1 MRSLFFCVL
10 AVLVSGS
17 IAAQKSPLE
26 LGSDDVVVFLGG
38 TDMVRAQESGHLQTL
53 LTWKFTKAKP
63 RFRDLS
69 WEADTVFALGTE
81 MERWRR
87 VGFRGIKGLGNLEQ
101 QLDKIGATV
110 IIVQLGKN
118 EAFAGRQGIE
128 KFKAA
133 CDWLLQR
140 LKGKDRR
147 LVVLSPT
154 PFEKAANPLLPD
166 LSPRNADLQFYME
179 ALSQLAAKHGARFVD
194 LFSDASAL
202 TQNGLHV
209 TPDNQA
215 VFAHRIAA
223 GLGITRPQGFAGLN
237 DLQAAVRE
245 KHRLWR
251 DYWRPAN
258 WKCLFGDDNRRVF
271 SIGRNK
277 VPTIRDEWAQL
288 PALIDKAEQQILAVA
303 AGRASPKLTPQPVFP
318 ARKMELDPMDEQKA
332 FRPDNG
338 FAVNLFASEKLGVAN
353 PLSMRWDAKGRM
365 YVACTWAYPHLRPG
379 EIPNDK
385 IIQLT
390 DTDGDGHAD
399 KSTVFAKGLNIPTGM
414 ETGDDGVYVGTSE
427 KLIFLRD
434 MDDDGVADERR
445 VILSG
450 FGTGDTH
457 QAINSFVWSPD
468 GELYFCQGDGIES
481 RVETP
486 WGISGLYQAGV
497 HRLRPRTLQH
507 GGLLDD
513 NMGPG
518 NPWGV
523 AFDDWGQS
531 VVVDGAGGVSYLTPG
546 SIPVKHRQRLPRIGN
561 PGGYCG
567 VEMLNGRLLPK
578 AMRGHFVLNDY
589 KANSVRRFALKADS
603 SGYKLEWKEPLL
615 KSNHRNFRPV
625 DVRVGPDGALYIAD
639 FYNPIICHQDDY
651 FRDPTRDFHHGRIWR
666 LSVKG
671 VQPVPLPKI
680 VGAETKD
687 LLELLK
693 SPERWTR
700 QKAKD
705 QLAQRPVP
713 KTAAAITAWATK
725 LDTNDPH
732 HDRHLLEALAACA
745 MMESVQPA
753 LLDRVLRAK
762 DHRARAFAARIA
774 GRWQDRFQNAESFLG
789 HAANDEHPQVRM
801 EAILACGQSTQPSA
815 IKLAAQAV
823 TRHPRDKWI
832 DYAFSQAVFHHER
845 HWRPALTEG
854 RLDFGSDV
862 RALSAVL
869 QKRGSRDLL
878 KTLLRVARSPD
889 IDTAARHG
897 IFNGIASIGGPN
909 ELRVIFNRDFHP
921 NPASQAAAFVAL
933 QNAATS
939 REVKPEGDLKEPLR
953 AALKSDNDEL
963 RIRAL
968 SLAGEWKVTDLGA
981 DVRTLAR
988 DSNPQPV
995 QIAAV
1000 LALGQLGR
1008 VDPLLSSLLQD
1019 DKTTMPL
1026 KLAALDS
1033 MNRVD
1038 MSAAVNFGAKMMATG
1053 DNTPEVLELFL
1064 AREGGSKALAE
1075 ALMKNSLETGP
1086 AAKALVALQAAGS
1099 SDEALTQV
1107 LSKAAGIV
1115 VAGPVYSE
1123 KFVRDLARES
1133 ASGNAARG
1141 KVVFQSAGCVACH
1154 RIDAPTTG
1162 ITYIGPELST
1172 IGNTLSTERIIEEVL
1187 WPGRAVKEGF
1197 SLLQVTTTDGTIH
1210 QGYEQRSRSEDIFL
1224 NPLGR
1229 TDTIRIPKNQIRAKF
1244 QAGTAMPTGL
1254 TAVLKR
1260 EQLLDLIHYLSE
1272 RGKQ

>member
-10 AVLVSGS
+10 TFLAFDSG
-17 IAAQKSPLE
+17 AAQKLPIK
-26 LGSDDVVVFLGG
+26 LGTDDVVVFLGG
-38 TDMVRAQESGHLQTL
+38 TDMVRAQESGHLETL
-53 LTWKFTKAKP
+53 LTWKFSKARP
-63 RFRDLS
+63 LFRDLS
-69 WEADTVFALGTE
+69 WEADTVFALGSET
-81 MERWRR
+81 ERWRR
-87 VGFRGIKGLGNLEQ
+87 DGYRGIKGLGNLEQ

-118 EAFAGRQGIE
+118 EAFAGRQVVQ
-128 KFKAA
+128 KFTAA
-133 CDWLLQR
+133 CDRLMQR

-166 LSPRNADLQFYME
+166 LSRRNADLKFYVE
-179 ALSQLAAKHGARFVD
+179 SLKQQALKHDARFVD
-194 LFSDASAL
+194 LFSNVPAL

-209 TPDNQA
+209 TSGNQA
-215 VFAHRIAA
+215 ALAKRIAA
-223 GLGITRPQGFAGLN
+223 GLGVIRPQGFVGLD
-237 DLQAAVRE
+237 DLQVAVRE

-258 WKCLFGDDNRRVF
+258 WKCIFGDDNRRVF
-271 SIGRNK
+271 SVGRGG
-277 VPTIRDEWAQL
+277 VPNIRDEWSKL
-288 PALIDKAEQQILAVA
+288 PVLVAKAEEQIAAVA
-303 AGRASPKLTPQPVFP
+303 TGRAKAALTPQPAFP
-318 ARKMELDPMDEQKA
+318 KRKVVLDPADEEKA
-332 FRPDNG
+332 FRPAEG
-338 FAVNLFASEKLGVAN
+338 FVVNLFASEKLGIAN

-399 KSTVFAKGLNIPTGM
+399 KSTVFADGLNIPTGM
-414 ETGDDGVYVGTSE
+414 ETGDGGVYVGTSE

-468 GELYFCQGDGIES
+468 GELFFCQGDGIES

-486 WGISGLYQAGV
+486 WGVSGLYQAGV
-497 HRLRPRTLQH
+497 LRLRPRTLQLA
-507 GGLLDD
+507 GLLDD

-567 VEMLNGRLLPK
+567 VEMLNGRHLPK
-578 AMRGHFVLNDY
+578 AVRGHFVLNDY
-589 KANSVRRFALKADS
+589 KANSVRRFALKADG

-625 DVRVGPDGALYIAD
+625 DVKVGPDGALYIAD

-671 VQPVPLPKI
+671 VQPVPFPKI

-705 QLAQRPVP
+705 QLARRPAP

-745 MMESVQPA
+745 MMEAVQPA

-762 DHRARAFAARIA
+762 DHRARAFAARVA
-774 GRWQDRFQNAESFLG
+774 GRWQDRLQNDAAFLTR
-789 HAANDEHPQVRM
+789 AANDDHPQVRM
-801 EAILACGQSTQPSA
+801 EAILACGQSTRPTS
-815 IKLAAQAV
+815 IRAAAEAV
-823 TRHPRDKWI
+823 TRHPRDSWI
-832 DYAFSQAVFHHER
+832 DYAFTQAVIHHER
-845 HWRPALTEG
+845 YWRPALTNG
-854 RLDFGSDV
+854 RLDFGGDV
-862 RALSAVL
+862 QALAAVL

-878 KTLLRVARSPD
+878 KMLLQLAKSED
-889 IDTAARHG
+889 IDAAASQG

-909 ELRVIFNRDFHP
+909 ELQTILNGEFHSSST
-921 NPASQAAAFVAL
+921 SQAAAFTAL
-933 QNAATS
+933 GHAAAGRNLKPTGNLNA
-939 REVKPEGDLKEPLR
+939 PLKTALASNDTTLQI
-953 AALKSDNDEL
+953 AAL
-963 RIRAL
+963 A
-968 SLAGEWKVTDLGA
+968 LAGQWQANELAIEVCDLVKNA
-981 DVRTLAR
+981 KST
-988 DSNPQPV
+988 PV
-995 QIAAV
+995 QIAA
-1000 LALGQLGR
+1000 LRALGLLGEEQKIL
-1008 VDPLLSSLLQD
+1008 VEMLSNTKSAA
-1019 DKTTMPL
+1019 PL
-1026 KLAALDS
+1026 KLAALESLSRKDL
-1033 MNRVD
+1033 N
-1038 MSAAVNFGAKMMATG
+1038 AAVSHGAKMLGNDPA
-1053 DNTPEVLELFL
+1053 PVLAVFL
-1064 AREGGSKALAE
+1064 AREGGTKVLATALKNSKLPAAE
-1075 ALMKNSLETGP
+1075 AAKTL
-1086 AAKALVALQAAGS
+1086 AALRAAGS

-1107 LSKAAGIV
+1107 LSQAAGIT
-1115 VAGPVYSE
+1115 ANGPVYSE
-1123 KFVRDLARES
+1123 KFVRALTHES
-1133 ASGNAARG
+1133 LKGNAANG
-1141 KVVFQSAGCVACH
+1141 EQIFKTIGCAACH
-1154 RIDAPTTG
+1154 HVGTAIAG
-1162 ITYIGPELST
+1162 LAYIGPDLDT

-1197 SLLQVTTTDGTIH
+1197 SLLQVTSKDGTIH
-1210 QGYEQRSRSEDIFL
+1210 QGYEQRSRSEDVFL
-1224 NPLGR
+1224 KPLGSSE
-1229 TDTIRIPKNQIRAKF
+1229 ILRIPANQIREQKP
-1244 QAGTAMPTGL
+1244 AGTAMPPGL
-1254 TAVLKR
+1254 TAMLKP
-1260 EQLLDLIHYLSE
+1260 EQLSDLIRYLSE
-1272 RGKQ
+1272 QGRE